1 MSKSPWKETTYKGR
15 NGTEPVER
23 QVARKQNIKYKGIEL
38 SNQKVQSGWLDY
50 RKKDPT
56 KCCLRETHF
65 NFKDTHKLNE
75 MEKDIPCKSKWKRV
89 GETILSD
96 KIDLEKRL

>member
-56 KCCLRETHF
+56 KCCLRRHISTL
-65 NFKDTHKLNE
+65 KTY
-75 MEKDIPCKSKWKRV
+75 IGSKYRPWKRYSKQS
-89 GETILSD
+89 EA
-96 KIDLEKRL
+96 KRKWA